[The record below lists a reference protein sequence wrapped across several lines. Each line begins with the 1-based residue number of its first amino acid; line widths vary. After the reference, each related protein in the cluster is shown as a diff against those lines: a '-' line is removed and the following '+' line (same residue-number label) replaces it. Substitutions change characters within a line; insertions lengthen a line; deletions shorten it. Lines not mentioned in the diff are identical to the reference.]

1 MQGKR
6 EGASSR
12 SDFHKTQDQQI
23 LLEENNI
30 ENLNLFLFTSFIS
43 DSRILDGVD
52 SPSLFGSSAEAL
64 STVCFFKA
72 ALLSTAL
79 STDTDGSV
87 A

>member
-1 MQGKR
+1 M
-6 EGASSR
+6 
-12 SDFHKTQDQQI
+12 

-30 ENLNLFLFTSFIS
+30 EDLNLFLFTSFIS
-43 DSRILDGVD
+43 DS
-52 SPSLFGSSAEAL
+52 SLFGSSAEAL

-72 ALLSTAL
+72 ALLNTAL